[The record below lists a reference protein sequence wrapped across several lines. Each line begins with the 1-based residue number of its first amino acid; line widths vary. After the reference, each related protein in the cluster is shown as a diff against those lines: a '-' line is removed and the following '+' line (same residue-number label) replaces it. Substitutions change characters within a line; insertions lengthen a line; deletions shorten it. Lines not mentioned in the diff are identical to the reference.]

1 MSPAIR
7 SVFVCLTVPE
17 GKSRE
22 AAVFEVL
29 LRCPC
34 PKADGRSILVKGKN
48 NDQISQ
54 VGMG

>member
-7 SVFVCLTVPE
+7 SVFVCLTVLE
-17 GKSRE
+17 GKSGE
-22 AAVFEVL
+22 AAVFGVL

-34 PKADGRSILVKGKN
+34 PKVDGRSILVKGKN

-54 VGMG
+54 AGIG

>member
-7 SVFVCLTVPE
+7 SVFVCLTVLE
-17 GKSRE
+17 GKSGE
-22 AAVFEVL
+22 AAVFGVL

-34 PKADGRSILVKGKN
+34 PKVDGRSILVKGKN

-54 VGMG
+54 AGMG